1 MILIYYNILLL
12 QLIILILSKYYILS
26 LEFIYYEKSD
36 FIEKFCLHRGY
47 NELHI
52 GKIFFNG

>member
-26 LEFIYYEKSD
+26 LEFTYHEKSD
-36 FIEKFCLHRGY
+36 FIEKFCLRRDY